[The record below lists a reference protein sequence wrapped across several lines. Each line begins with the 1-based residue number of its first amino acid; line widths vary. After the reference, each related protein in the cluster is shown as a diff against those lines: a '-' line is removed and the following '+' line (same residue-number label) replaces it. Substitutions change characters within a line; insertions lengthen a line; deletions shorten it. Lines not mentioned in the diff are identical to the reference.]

1 MGYIYYCPRCRS
13 TYSTEKDNQQYE
25 TCPSCNIKIIPIH
38 ITTDEWH
45 SKTDEEKEEIK
56 KKFDDQAK
64 LSTSQTSSNS
74 NSIGKALRVVGAIY
88 IVLSLIGAMILMSED
103 FAIGLIAGVFGC
115 LGGLL
120 LMGFSEIIN
129 LLQDIKNK

>member
-25 TCPSCNIKIIPIH
+25 QCPSCNIRIIPTH

-45 SKTDEEKEEIK
+45 TKTDEEKEAAK
-56 KKFDDQAK
+56 KQFDDQAK

-74 NSIGKALRVVGAIY
+74 NSIGKALRVVGIIY
-88 IVLSLIGAMILMSED
+88 IALSLIGAFILIGEEIT
-103 FAIGLIAGVFGC
+103 IGLIAGVFGC

-120 LMGFSEIIN
+120 LLGFSEIIN